1 VFGASAVT
9 ALTAQNTL
17 GVRGVQPVPAAF
29 VFAQVDAVL
38 SDLDV
43 RAVKTG
49 MLATSDVVTAVAG
62 LAAAGRLPHLV
73 VDPVMVAS
81 SGDRLLEQAAERAY
95 VELLLPHAAV
105 LTPNL
110 LEAQVLLGATIG
122 TLQEQGE
129 AARALGQLGP
139 RMVIVTGGHPT
150 TDTGDE
156 AVDVVWD
163 GHRLRELR
171 AMRVRTANTHG
182 TGCTFAAAI
191 AAGLAL
197 GADVGAAVDRAK
209 AYVLRSLAG
218 GASWRLGGG
227 HGPLDHFGWTA

>member
-49 MLATSDVVTAVAG
+49 MLGTSDVVTAVAG

-95 VELLLPHAAV
+95 IELLLPHPA
-105 LTPNL
+105 
-110 LEAQVLLGATIG
+110 
-122 TLQEQGE
+122 
-129 AARALGQLGP
+129 
-139 RMVIVTGGHPT
+139 
-150 TDTGDE
+150 
-156 AVDVVWD
+156 
-163 GHRLRELR
+163 
-171 AMRVRTANTHG
+171 
-182 TGCTFAAAI
+182 
-191 AAGLAL
+191 
-197 GADVGAAVDRAK
+197 GAA
-209 AYVLRSLAG
+209 
-218 GASWRLGGG
+218 
-227 HGPLDHFGWTA
+227 